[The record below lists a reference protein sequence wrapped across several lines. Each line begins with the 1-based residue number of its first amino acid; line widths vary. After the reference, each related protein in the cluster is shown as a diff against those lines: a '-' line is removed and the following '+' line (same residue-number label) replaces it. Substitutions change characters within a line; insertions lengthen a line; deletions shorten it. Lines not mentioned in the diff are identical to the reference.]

1 MAKIPKYV
9 ERLLERRERLALE
22 LMCVSTDLDKYC
34 ERIGIPDCS
43 EEACLCTDVMIYL
56 EPWSAKMITR
66 DAIEKQ
72 LRENEEKR
80 NAEDPKKQSEDGEG
94 EKSS

>member
-56 EPWSAKMITR
+56 EPLCPPRKNRQKTYAKNRM
-66 DAIEKQ
+66 
-72 LRENEEKR
+72 KR
-80 NAEDPKKQSEDGEG
+80 MTNII
-94 EKSS
+94 